1 MIYGDYIRWNIYTYI
16 AGIIILL
23 ASHGYVYFKGKEH
36 GLERYYD
43 LKSSVEAA
51 QKRAEEEAQRQKS
64 EQDRIARETTDG
76 WAAAVAW
83 YRDHPRIVRVLQ
95 SSGCVSQ
102 TGAVS
107 ASTEGTDATAA
118 QQRPSTI
125 ELTAEQCE
133 FRVNNAIL
141 DAAQVIHLQNWIKQQ
156 YEASK

>member
-1 MIYGDYIRWNIYTYI
+1 MILGDYLKLNPYVYI
-16 AGIIILL
+16 AAIAILL
-23 ASHGYVYFKGKEH
+23 ASHGLAYFKGKEH

-51 QKRAEEEAQRQKS
+51 QKRAEAEAQWQKS
-64 EQDRIARETTDG
+64 EQERIARETADG

-95 SSGCVSQ
+95 PSGCVSQ

-107 ASTEGTDATAA
+107 ASSEGTDATAA
-118 QQRPSTI
+118 QQRPGAI

-133 FRVNNAIL
+133 IRVNNAVL
-141 DAAQVIHLQNWIKQQ
+141 DAAQVIHLQNWIRQQ